1 MQVFRFER
9 SGLSSEGET
18 ALEVKVQRGK
28 RKSRVGLVVR
38 HMWVDDKLKLI
49 AQEVLVINRSLIKN
63 IVRGKIFL
71 LFSYLKVFKLR

>member
-71 LFSYLKVFKLR
+71 LFSYLKVFKLS